1 MNKLP
6 PVLARLMCRMCSQNT
21 LRSEISV
28 KFKGYICHTVAL
40 PFTLFFFKKGIFI
53 RQKKEELWK
62 LKLIF
67 HHAKKY
73 NLLPKILYKKP
84 KSFKRL
90 FIITLGT
97 NLKFQHK
104 PRISTIFPKSSYKNR
119 PIIIYLRAQ
128 NLFKATTMLY
138 DESKHNILCLG
149 RQTQ

>member
-1 MNKLP
+1 
-6 PVLARLMCRMCSQNT
+6 
-21 LRSEISV
+21 
-28 KFKGYICHTVAL
+28 VAL
-40 PFTLFFFKKGIFI
+40 PFTLNFFLKGYLY
-53 RQKKEELWK
+53 KAKERRIMETQTYISPCK
-62 LKLIF
+62 N
-67 HHAKKY
+67 Y

-104 PRISTIFPKSSYKNR
+104 LRISIIFPKSSYKNR
-119 PIIIYLRAQ
+119 PIIIYLGAQ
-128 NLFKATTMLY
+128 NLFKATTILY